1 MAEAAFDPGAITG
14 YHAHLYYDALTR
26 KSAAKLRE
34 RIAALFPMA
43 RLGNWHDGPVG
54 PHPVGMYQIAF
65 AVADFPRLVPWLM
78 LNRGGHVVLVHPLTG
93 DDYADHA
100 HHALWLGEKLPLD
113 LEILRKVESGSR

>member
-1 MAEAAFDPGAITG
+1 MAEQNADPAAITG

-26 KSAAKLRE
+26 QSAAKLRE
-34 RIAALFPMA
+34 RIAVQFPQA

-65 AVADFPRLVPWLM
+65 GVAEFPHLVPWLM
-78 LNRGGHVVLVHPLTG
+78 LNRGKHDVLVHPLTG

-100 HHALWLGEKLPLD
+100 HHALWLGAKLPLD
-113 LEILRKVESGSR
+113 LEVLRKLKD